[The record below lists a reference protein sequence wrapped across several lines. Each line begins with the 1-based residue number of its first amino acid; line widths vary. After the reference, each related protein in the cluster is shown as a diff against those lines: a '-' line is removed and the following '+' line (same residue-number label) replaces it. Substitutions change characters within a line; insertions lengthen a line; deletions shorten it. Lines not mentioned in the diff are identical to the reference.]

1 MIALP
6 SFMFGADNDDQ
17 ESWVLHGVVLD
28 ETGAPM
34 TGVSIQVKGT
44 ARGATTDLEGKFI
57 LEIRGTEEV
66 LRVSFVGYNTQE
78 LAPGERR
85 EITITLSPN
94 EEDQRLNE
102 VVVVGFGT
110 QKKISVTGAIS
121 TVPIKNI
128 QRIST
133 PSLSNALAGSMPG
146 IVARQSSGEP
156 GYDASELYI
165 RGFGTWEN
173 RSPLVLVDGV
183 ARGMNNINTQ
193 EIESITIL
201 KDASATAVYGVR
213 GANGVVL
220 ITTKRGVVGKPK
232 VVFRT
237 EVAALNA
244 LRLPKYINGPEYASL
259 VNEARTNEG
268 FTPLYSE
275 SDLEMYANGSD
286 PYLYPN
292 VDWVN
297 TVLKTNTSQTI
308 NNVSVTGGTEQVRY
322 YTNVGYTVS
331 NGIYKQDPDSYWN
344 NNAQMKRYNF
354 RSNVDINLAKDLT
367 LDLSIG
373 GIIQKGNYPGR
384 SAPDIFRSLKITSPI
399 NYPITNPDG
408 SIAGGQTSFLQ
419 ENPYGL
425 VTRSGY
431 STQD

>member
-34 TGVSIQVKGT
+34 TGISIQVKGT

-85 EITITLSPN
+85 EITITLTPN

-121 TVPIKNI
+121 DVPVKNI

-146 IVARQSSGEP
+146 IVTRQSSGEP
-156 GYDASELYI
+156 GYDGAAVYI

-173 RSPLVLVDGV
+173 RSPLILVDGV
-183 ARGMNNINTQ
+183 ERDLNNLNTQ
-193 EIESITIL
+193 EVESFSIL

-220 ITTKRGVVGKPK
+220 ITTKRGAVGKPNI
-232 VVFRT
+232 VFRT
-237 EVAALNA
+237 ENAALTA
-244 LRLPKYINGPEYASL
+244 LRMPDYINGLEYVHL
-259 VNEARTNEG
+259 VNEAQSNEG
-268 FTPLYSE
+268 KNPLYSE
-275 SDLEMYANGSD
+275 LDIEKYTDGSE

-297 TVLKTNTSQTI
+297 TVLKNNTFQTI
-308 NNVSVTGGTEQVRY
+308 NNLSVSGGTEKVRY
-322 YTNVGYTVS
+322 YTNVGYT
-331 NGIYKQDPDSYWN
+331 I
-344 NNAQMKRYNF
+344 
-354 RSNVDINLAKDLT
+354 
-367 LDLSIG
+367 
-373 GIIQKGNYPGR
+373 
-384 SAPDIFRSLKITSPI
+384 
-399 NYPITNPDG
+399 
-408 SIAGGQTSFLQ
+408 
-419 ENPYGL
+419 
-425 VTRSGY
+425 
-431 STQD
+431 

>member
-34 TGVSIQVKGT
+34 TGISIQVKGT

-85 EITITLSPN
+85 EITITLTPN

-121 TVPIKNI
+121 DVPVKNI

-146 IVARQSSGEP
+146 IVTRQSSGEP
-156 GYDASELYI
+156 GYDGAAVFI

-173 RSPLVLVDGV
+173 RSPLILVDGV
-183 ARGMNNINTQ
+183 ERDINNLNTQ
-193 EIESITIL
+193 EIEGFSIL

-220 ITTKRGVVGKPK
+220 IHSIRSSLRKPREI
-232 VVFRT
+232 FRP
-237 EVAALNA
+237 EYDALTA
-244 LRLPKYINGPEYASL
+244 LRLPGYINGVEEAGLMNEAL
-259 VNEARTNEG
+259 VNEGRD
-268 FTPLYSE
+268 PLYSQQN
-275 SDLEMYANGSD
+275 LQRYAEGSD
-286 PYLYPN
+286 PC
-292 VDWVN
+292 
-297 TVLKTNTSQTI
+297 
-308 NNVSVTGGTEQVRY
+308 
-322 YTNVGYTVS
+322 
-331 NGIYKQDPDSYWN
+331 
-344 NNAQMKRYNF
+344 
-354 RSNVDINLAKDLT
+354 
-367 LDLSIG
+367 
-373 GIIQKGNYPGR
+373 
-384 SAPDIFRSLKITSPI
+384 
-399 NYPITNPDG
+399 
-408 SIAGGQTSFLQ
+408 
-419 ENPYGL
+419 
-425 VTRSGY
+425 
-431 STQD
+431 